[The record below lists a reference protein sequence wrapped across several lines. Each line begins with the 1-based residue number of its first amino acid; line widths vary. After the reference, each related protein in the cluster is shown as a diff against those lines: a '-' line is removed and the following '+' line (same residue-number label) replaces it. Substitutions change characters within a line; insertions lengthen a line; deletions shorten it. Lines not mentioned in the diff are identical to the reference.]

1 MIDDSPTLSSL
12 ANDIRIS
19 VRRRMPIALADAV
32 AVVYVKALLPH
43 ATQQPNGQWRVRLE
57 GLDICADVRIS
68 RRVAYADVVSIK
80 TLKAK
85 PLKSK
90 SPKAPTAPKKPAR
103 KRNLS
108 PQR

>member
-19 VRRRMPIALADAV
+19 VRRHMPIALADAV

-43 ATQQPNGQWRVRLE
+43 ATKQPNGQWRVRLQ

-68 RRVAYADVVSIK
+68 RRVAYADVISIK
-80 TLKAK
+80 TLKAQ
-85 PLKSK
+85 PLKS
-90 SPKAPTAPKKPAR
+90 KAPTAPKKPAR
-103 KRNLS
+103 KRSLS
-108 PQR
+108 PKR